1 MILERRGSVHSS
13 SSGPGRGD
21 EPLED
26 PGRPLGLRLLALLG
40 AASFLLLGIASI
52 VPLLQWLRMP
62 PAPPSPLDPRQR
74 TVGLRHSPNQSK
86 AMALGPVLVA
96 LS

>member
-1 MILERRGSVHSS
+1 VVLERRGSVHASS
-13 SSGPGRGD
+13 PGPGRGN

-26 PGRPLGLRLLALLG
+26 SGRPLGLRLLALLG

-62 PAPPSPLDPRQR
+62 PAPSSPLDPRQR
-74 TVGLRHSPNQSK
+74 PVGLRRSPSQPN
-86 AMALGPVLVA
+86 AMALGPVPAA